1 MDDALS
7 DMINS
12 IINSEPDL
20 LVDVNSELSPINK
33 ENKKVSPRDNNVGN
47 DPLNPGNSDKNRETT
62 SALDSSL
69 ISKNEELLTP
79 DNITDASSQPTI
91 NINLAQVPNI
101 EKEKSENAALP
112 VLNTTSSYN
121 NLNTTVNNI
130 DNSTTSNISNIVTP
144 SPLNAESTREINS
157 TRESSNE
164 KNSNISNVG
173 TNTIIDK
180 SPVNIPNIIEN
191 ILNGTDNYSQSNE
204 TIQNNQVL
212 KSFDTAYRDVINTR
226 ENNNIVSNSDNI
238 NSSSSINRLEKT
250 TDQKYSSE
258 SSMRSDSSNNM
269 IIDKTKINLTKPS
282 TNISNNSSNSSTSE
296 NNSASTNSS
305 NSTGL
310 TATSVSDTNINNQ
323 TSTYNSNN
331 QNQTTQSA
339 AQEPVNNIV
348 NIDINQL
355 VQSIRRLET
364 ILIGGIDV
372 TLKDA

>member
-79 DNITDASSQPTI
+79 DNITDTSSQPTI

-101 EKEKSENAALP
+101 EKEKSENATLP